1 MTVSKIVNV
10 SGKRK
15 KAIARAVIKPGTG
28 VVRINQKLLDIMEPK
43 LARMKI
49 MEPMLIAPEHS
60 SKVNISISV
69 RGGGVWSQAEA
80 ARLTIARGLVEYS
93 KDKKL
98 EKDFLDYDR
107 HMLIADVRQR
117 EDRKPNSAG
126 KARSKVQK
134 SYR

>member
-1 MTVSKIVNV
+1 MSKPINT

-15 KAIARAVIKPGTG
+15 KAIARAVLKAGTG
-28 VVRINQKLLDIMEPK
+28 IVKVNNILIDNYEPM

-49 MEPMLIAPEHS
+49 MEPLTLADTYAP
-60 SKVNISISV
+60 KVDINVIVS
-69 RGGGVWSQAEA
+69 GGGIFSQAEA
-80 ARLTIARGLVEYS
+80 VRLTIARALVEFS

-98 EKDFLDYDR
+98 EKEFLEYDR
-107 HMLIADVRQR
+107 HMLVADVRQR

>member
-1 MTVSKIVNV
+1 MTEKFVVT

-15 KAIARAVIKPGTG
+15 KAIARAAAKAGKGIIT
-28 VVRINQKLLDIMEPK
+28 INQRLLSAYEPK
-43 LARMKI
+43 LARMKM
-49 MEPMLIAPEHS
+49 MEPVMLAAEQVSKMDIKV
-60 SKVNISISV
+60 KVN
-69 RGGGVWSQAEA
+69 GGGIFSQAEA
-80 ARLTIARGLVEYS
+80 ARLTIARAIIQFS

-98 EKDFLDYDR
+98 EKEFLEYDR
-107 HMLIADVRQR
+107 HLLIADVRQR

>member
-1 MTVSKIVNV
+1 MSAAKIINV

-15 KAIARAVIKPGTG
+15 KAVARAVLRPGRG
-28 VVRINQKLLDIMEPK
+28 VVKINSRLVESYEPK

-49 MEPMLIAPEHS
+49 MEPLMIAGDYAG
-60 SKVNISISV
+60 KVDISISV
-69 RGGGVWSQAEA
+69 VGGGQFSQAEA
-80 ARLTIARGLVEYS
+80 ARLTIAKALVEFS
-93 KDKKL
+93 RDKNL
-98 EKDFLDYDR
+98 EQEFLEYDR

>member
-1 MTVSKIVNV
+1 MSKIVNT

-15 KAIARAVIKPGTG
+15 KAVARAVLKAGSGIVK
-28 VVRINQKLLDIMEPK
+28 INNKLIDSYEPK
-43 LARMKI
+43 MARLKI
-49 MEPMLIAPEHS
+49 LEPLMIATDYAP
-60 SKVNISISV
+60 KVDIHVTVN
-69 RGGGVWSQAEA
+69 GGGSSGQAEA
-80 ARLTIARGLVEYS
+80 ARLSIARALVEFS

-98 EKDFLDYDR
+98 EKEFLEYDR
-107 HMLIADVRQR
+107 QMLIADVRQR

>member
-1 MTVSKIVNV
+1 MSKVVNA

-15 KAIARAVIKPGTG
+15 KAIARAVLKAGTG
-28 VVRINQKLLDIMEPK
+28 IIKVNNRLVDYYEPK

-49 MEPMLIAPEHS
+49 LEPLMIASDYTP
-60 SKVNISISV
+60 KVDINV
-69 RGGGVWSQAEA
+69 TVNGGGTSSQAEA
-80 ARLTIARGLVEYS
+80 ARLSIARALVEFS

-98 EKDFLDYDR
+98 EKEFLEYDR
-107 HMLIADVRQR
+107 QMLIADVRQR

>member
-1 MTVSKIVNV
+1 MSTLKIVNA

-15 KAIARAVIKPGTG
+15 KAVARAVLKPGVG
-28 VVRINQKLLDIMEPK
+28 IVKINNKLLEGYEPR

-49 MEPMLIAPEHS
+49 MEPLMIAGDYAG
-60 SKVNISISV
+60 KVDIKVTVN
-69 RGGGVWSQAEA
+69 GGGQFSQAEA
-80 ARLTIARGLVEYS
+80 VRLTIAKALVEFS

-98 EKDFLDYDR
+98 VKEFLEYDR
-107 HMLIADVRQR
+107 HLLIADVRQR